1 MKQRLAGLVGAR
13 CCSVALLIV
22 ILSMAVISA
31 GAGPGQNKK
40 KKKSDNSDA
49 TMPVTALPATSQIEH
64 NIGEM
69 LVAFQMG
76 NAETMHKYYSD
87 DATFVRSGA
96 YQPPIVGWAAYAQDY
111 KTNASAFQGMQISRR
126 NTLIFTHPDV
136 AWATYQWEFSS
147 MVDGKPFAANGQTT
161 LVFNKVGDNWLIV
174 HNHTSQ
180 ICPAVPAPAQP
191 AAGTKT
197 PGL

>member
-1 MKQRLAGLVGAR
+1 MKRRLAGFVGAR
-13 CCSVALLIV
+13 CCSAVLLIA
-22 ILSMAVISA
+22 IFSAAAFSA
-31 GAGPGQNKK
+31 GAGAGQNKK
-40 KKKSDNSDA
+40 KKKSDDA
-49 TMPVTALPATSQIEH
+49 NATPAPALPATSQIER

-69 LVAFQMG
+69 LVAFQLG
-76 NAETMHKYYSD
+76 DADGMHKYYSD

-96 YQPPIVGWAAYAQDY
+96 YQPPIIGWANYVQDY
-111 KTNASAFQGMQISRR
+111 KIGSAAFHGMQIIRR

-147 MVDGKPFAANGQTT
+147 TVDGKPFAANGQTT
-161 LVFNKVGDNWLIV
+161 LVFNKLGENWLIV

-180 ICPAVPAPAQP
+180 ICPAVPATAPAP
-191 AAGTKT
+191 AATKT